1 MKKITLIPF
10 LAFLLLML
18 STIFAY
24 SQNTNVTFDNTNASL
39 TTTPACSLSQC
50 NAQDVTFGS
59 VYLGDNVG
67 NVATLAYVSNPVNGL
82 YIWVTI
88 ASNSSKYDLMFQ
100 FDYLVGGVRKNFDN
114 TNFVGAVTDRLTIK
128 IRGSIITAGS
138 KYRMAQIT
146 NYTAG
151 QSLELKNIYLGWE
164 TNGQA
169 ITPSQSLSLITCNPP
184 KCSSAYS
191 NGIIIKTP
199 LFADFSI
206 TKSCDGGSFQKV
218 VYASTSTGVEPN
230 TNYSWSFPGAAT
242 ISPVSL
248 TTIGPYTVTYSSA
261 GPFSASLTVSD
272 PTNQVIPNTKTVN
285 NITVTACCT
294 TPVIT
299 AMTSTIC
306 SGSTFTATPANGT
319 NGTVPAGTTYSWA
332 APSVIGI
339 TGTAAGSNAANISG
353 TLTNTTNA
361 PINVVYTVTPTS
373 GTCTGST
380 FTVTVTVNPKPALN
394 NITAT
399 SICSGDT
406 FTTTPANGTNGTVPT
421 GTTYSWAAPS
431 VIGITGTA
439 AGSNAANISG
449 TLTNTTNAPINVVY
463 TVTPTSGTCTGSTFT
478 VTVTVNPKPALNNIT
493 ATSICSGDT
502 FTTTPANGT
511 NGTVPTGTTYSWA
524 APSVIG
530 ITGTAAGS
538 NAANISGTLTNTTNA
553 PINVVYTVTPTS
565 GTCTGSSF
573 TVTVTV
579 NPLPVCLITGSDGP
593 LCPSSTA
600 NSYSAPAGMSNYTW
614 SISGNATISGNLSG
628 QTVLVNTGTT
638 CSAPFTLTVV
648 IKDINGCESTCTKV
662 INVQDITAPTWT
674 TAP

>member
-164 TNGQA
+164 TSGQA

-184 KCSSAYS
+184 KCSSSYS
-191 NGIIIKTP
+191 AGIIIKTP

-373 GTCTGST
+373 GTCTG
-380 FTVTVTVNPKPALN
+380 
-394 NITAT
+394 
-399 SICSGDT
+399 
-406 FTTTPANGTNGTVPT
+406 
-421 GTTYSWAAPS
+421 
-431 VIGITGTA
+431 
-439 AGSNAANISG
+439 
-449 TLTNTTNAPINVVY
+449 
-463 TVTPTSGTCTGSTFT
+463 
-478 VTVTVNPKPALNNIT
+478 
-493 ATSICSGDT
+493 
-502 FTTTPANGT
+502 
-511 NGTVPTGTTYSWA
+511 
-524 APSVIG
+524 
-530 ITGTAAGS
+530 
-538 NAANISGTLTNTTNA
+538 
-553 PINVVYTVTPTS
+553 
-565 GTCTGSSF
+565 
-573 TVTVTV
+573 
-579 NPLPVCLITGSDGP
+579 
-593 LCPSSTA
+593 
-600 NSYSAPAGMSNYTW
+600 
-614 SISGNATISGNLSG
+614 
-628 QTVLVNTGTT
+628 
-638 CSAPFTLTVV
+638 
-648 IKDINGCESTCTKV
+648 
-662 INVQDITAPTWT
+662 
-674 TAP
+674 